1 MYRFP
6 KVKKIIP
13 VTNGLW
19 SHINY
24 EFPDIFDIDASQLDV
39 LFASNWGMRT
49 VAPIVMAIH
58 DEDNEQLTDSE
69 LTTLAGI
76 INGMYKFKWDKLM
89 AAALTEYD
97 PIHNFSDEVSE
108 TVEYEEQVDS
118 SKVGGSSNS
127 NTRTDNLTET
137 ATDGRT
143 LTETRALAE
152 GRSGSREDGIFGFN
166 SDESV
171 GSTDGSNSE
180 TVTDNGTVT
189 TAHSG
194 NMTTANTGT
203 QANSGSSTYSDSE
216 GKGTAGSK
224 SRERSRTGNIG
235 NISTQKLLNE
245 EIGLWQYNFV
255 YEIMRDVAEFITLP
269 IYEM

>member
-1 MYRFP
+1 MAIL
-6 KVKKIIP
+6 VKIKECLPI
-13 VTNGLW
+13 VNGLW

-24 EFPDIFDIDASQLDV
+24 DFPDIFDIDASQLDV
-39 LFASNWGMRT
+39 LFLSNWSMRT
-49 VAPIVMAIH
+49 AAPLLNVLHSGEGSMLSS
-58 DEDNEQLTDSE
+58 EELNE
-69 LTTLAGI
+69 LADI
-76 INGMYKFKWDKLM
+76 IKGMYSHKWDKM
-89 AAALTEYD
+89 MEVAEMEYD

-108 TVEYEEQVDS
+108 TVEYGEQVNS
-118 SKVGGSSNS
+118 SKIGGNSTS

-143 LTETRALAE
+143 LTETRNLAE
-152 GRSGSREDGIFGFN
+152 GRNGSREDGIFGFN

-171 GSTDGSNSE
+171 GSSDGSNSE
-180 TVTDNGTVT
+180 TITDNGTVT

-216 GKGTAGSK
+216 GRGTAGSK

-245 EIGLWQYNFV
+245 ELNLWNYRFI
-255 YEIMRDVAEFITLP
+255 YEMMRDVAEFITLP
-269 IYEM
+269 IYDY